1 MSDVEL
7 KVGCFEAER
16 GLTIDGPC
24 WTVTRRDRSGMDSEL
39 TFVSYDDLWDL
50 EKLARELRTLE
61 NKRSA
66 AVSRKRDA
74 DAHRA
79 KRGTRE

>member
-1 MSDVEL
+1 
-7 KVGCFEAER
+7 
-16 GLTIDGPC
+16 
-24 WTVTRRDRSGMDSEL
+24 MDSEL